1 MPSKL
6 LISLL
11 FYSSLAMAG
20 FGQDTSAPTIKVPF
34 DSIAVTNVKAVGNI
48 QTGSVEISMDI
59 RNDYHA
65 LVDLHWSVGG
75 YDGLGM
81 TDDKGKFYKIYTSTK
96 AIGAAGINKGYLQI
110 KGVQFGSK
118 KMDWLTYVKDT
129 VSAGNTKKL
138 KVTIPKM
145 QKDVAVIREFHARC
159 ILSVSQMWV
168 GDEQFTI
175 NNIKIEWSPRPKP
188 AAGNH

>member
-1 MPSKL
+1 MWCKFFIFFVL
-6 LISLL
+6 YFAILSL
-11 FYSSLAMAG
+11 G
-20 FGQDTSAPTIKVPF
+20 FGQDSSALIVKVPF
-34 DSIAVTNVKAVGNI
+34 DSIAVTNVRAVGNI
-48 QTGSVEISMDI
+48 QTGSVEISLDF
-59 RNDYHA
+59 RNDYHE

-75 YDGLGM
+75 FDGLGM
-81 TDDKGKFYKIYTSTK
+81 TDDKGEFYKIYTSTK

-129 VSAGNTKKL
+129 VNAGNTKKL

-145 QKDVAVIREFHARC
+145 QKDVAVIKEFHARC

-175 NNIKIEWSPRPKP
+175 DNIKIEWSPRPNP
-188 AAGNH
+188 VGDIN

>member
-1 MPSKL
+1 MPSKFL
-6 LISLL
+6 TFLL
-11 FYSSLAMAG
+11 FYSSLAIAG
-20 FGQDTSAPTIKVPF
+20 VAQDTSQLTVKIPF
-34 DSIAVTNVKAVGNI
+34 DSIVVTNVKAVGNV
-48 QTGSVEISMDI
+48 QTGSVEISLDV
-59 RNDYHA
+59 RNDYHE

-75 YDGLGM
+75 FDGLGM
-81 TDDKGKFYKIYTSTK
+81 TDDKGKFYKIYTNTK

-129 VSAGNTKKL
+129 VNAGNTKKL

-145 QKDVAVIREFHARC
+145 QKDVAVIKEFHARC

-175 NNIKIEWSPRPKP
+175 ENMKIEWLNSKP
-188 AAGNH
+188 VAGSH